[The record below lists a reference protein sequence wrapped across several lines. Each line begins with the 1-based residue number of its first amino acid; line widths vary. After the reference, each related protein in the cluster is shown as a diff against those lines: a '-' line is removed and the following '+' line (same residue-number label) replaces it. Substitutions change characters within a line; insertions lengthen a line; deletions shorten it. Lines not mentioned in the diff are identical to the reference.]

1 MCHIRLGSVMSSVC
15 LSMVCLSKA
24 SDSTVLGLQLYTMT
38 TVVQRNGRIS
48 VILEGEGERK
58 ILSQLSKIYK

>member
-1 MCHIRLGSVMSSVC
+1 MSSVC

-48 VILEGEGERK
+48 VILEGEWER
-58 ILSQLSKIYK
+58 